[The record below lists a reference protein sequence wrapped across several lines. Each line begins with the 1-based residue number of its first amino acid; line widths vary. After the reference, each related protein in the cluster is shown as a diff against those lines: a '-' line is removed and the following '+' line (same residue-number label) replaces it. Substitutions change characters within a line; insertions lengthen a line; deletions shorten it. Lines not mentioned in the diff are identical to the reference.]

1 MYKSMQADETEKIRT
16 PYLKYL
22 IPVVFLLVVGFY
34 GISQSFVG
42 RALSHDDTSTATAVV
57 SSELLLESQKNINP
71 KSDLPYVRAS
81 FVMQRFPDGSFD
93 LQVFDPVAARF
104 LSYKAYPYPLKF
116 EQVRGSLRVFVQI
129 PKLSKEKQEN

>member
-1 MYKSMQADETEKIRT
+1 MQADETEKIRT

-42 RALSHDDTSTATAVV
+42 RALSHDDTSTVTAVV
-57 SSELLLESQKNINP
+57 SSDLPLLESQKNINP

-104 LSYKAYPYPLKF
+104 LSYKVYPYPLKF
-116 EQVRGSLRVFVQI
+116 EQARGSLRVFVQL
-129 PKLSKEKQEN
+129 PKLSQENQEN